1 MTNSSSILVL
11 LVFLEA
17 IIVMLGSLTFYLY
30 KKLEILHKAPGSLI
44 FTELVLLFL
53 IQIEDLV
60 YLITFHTGLDESYN
74 TYGIFAYLYGNMCCV
89 LYEDCIAIEVLL
101 RLKNSPMGKNYRR
114 RVKLYHVICNL
125 LAMVYV
131 GVLFNYREDI
141 YKHGTLVFEY
151 DKAAW

>member
-1 MTNSSSILVL
+1 MANTTLFFTLI
-11 LVFLEA
+11 VFIEV
-17 IIVMLGSLTFYLY
+17 IIIMLGALTLYFY
-30 KKLEILHKAPGSLI
+30 KKLEILYKPPGSLI

>member
-1 MTNSSSILVL
+1 MANTTLFFTLI
-11 LVFLEA
+11 VFIEV
-17 IIVMLGSLTFYLY
+17 IIIMLGALTLYFY
-30 KKLEILHKAPGSLI
+30 KKLEILYKPPGSLI

-53 IQIEDLV
+53 LQIEDLV
-60 YLITFHTGLDESYN
+60 YFITFHTGLDESYN
-74 TYGIFAYLYGNMCCV
+74 TYGIFIYLYGYMCCV

-131 GVLFNYREDI
+131 GVLFNYRQDI